1 MGIDKS
7 LLSGSTAMLI
17 LRLLEDGDMY
27 GYQMIEE
34 LAKRSDNTFALKAGT
49 LYPLLHGLEQQGM
62 VSSYYDSAGGAKM
75 RKYYSLTKKGRG
87 LLAEKKA
94 EWQLFSSAVNKVLK
108 GVVAD
113 GTAF

>member
-1 MGIDKS
+1 
-7 LLSGSTAMLI
+7 
-17 LRLLEDGDMY
+17 
-27 GYQMIEE
+27 
-34 LAKRSDNTFALKAGT
+34 
-49 LYPLLHGLEQQGM
+49 
-62 VSSYYDSAGGAKM
+62 M